1 MALNVLVID
10 SDVEALSDLA
20 ASLRARG
27 LSVTLADTFAV
38 AVDQAK
44 KVSFDAIL
52 VAQGLADSNEMVA
65 HFDAEPSLASL
76 PCFELVDN
84 SASERQPRQ
93 LPRSEPDVIARKL
106 WGLESSP
113 PPVSNVGGDF
123 RGDLKQVSMTDLLQ
137 LLSMNHRTGTL
148 TITTAIGIG
157 EVRLVQGE
165 IVDAIYRRVEG
176 SKALYRL
183 IGESE
188 GTFAFMSA
196 VTTAQRRV
204 EQPTQ
209 VLLLEGLRQVD
220 ETRRRR
226 QQVGSEQDALQSLV
240 PAGKTGDDLADR
252 VLLALEVP
260 HTVDE
265 LLDLLPDNDLA
276 IIKATETLIN
286 DGSVRRIERGAVRVD
301 LADPDQLNALSN
313 VVRRLRRPGFSGNP
327 RVVLFASQNRLS
339 AALHSLGRIADAWR
353 ASEAAPVA
361 PVAHTLAT
369 LRLND
374 GAELDVVGL
383 PDASSYCP
391 LWGMTLP
398 GSAAVVVLGDQPP
411 SGGIETACD
420 MFGIPVVRA
429 EALLGRVEEGD
440 PQQMALLVR
449 AALEAA
455 AGR

>member
-1 MALNVLVID
+1 M
-10 SDVEALSDLA
+10 
-20 ASLRARG
+20 
-27 LSVTLADTFAV
+27 
-38 AVDQAK
+38 
-44 KVSFDAIL
+44 
-52 VAQGLADSNEMVA
+52 
-65 HFDAEPSLASL
+65 
-76 PCFELVDN
+76 
-84 SASERQPRQ
+84 PR
-93 LPRSEPDVIARKL
+93 LEPDVIARRL
-106 WGLESSP
+106 WSIESSS

-123 RGDLKQVSMTDLLQ
+123 RGDLKQVSVTDLLQ
-137 LLSMNHRTGTL
+137 LLSMNHRTGSL
-148 TITTAIGIG
+148 TITTAIGVG
-157 EVRLVQGE
+157 EVRLVHGE

-188 GTFAFMSA
+188 GSFAFMSG

-220 ETRRRR
+220 EARRCR
-226 QQVGSEQDALQSLV
+226 QSIGSDQDALQSLV
-240 PAGKTGDDLADR
+240 PASRGGDDLSDR

-260 HTVDE
+260 HTIDE

-276 IIKATETLIN
+276 IIKSTGKLIS
-286 DGSVRRIERGAVRVD
+286 DASVRRIERGAVRVD
-301 LADPDQLNALSN
+301 LADPDQLNVLSN
-313 VVRRLRRPGFSGNP
+313 VVRQLRRPGFSGNP
-327 RVVLFASQNRLS
+327 RIILFASQTRLG

-353 ASEAAPVA
+353 TSEVAPVA

-383 PDASSYCP
+383 PDASGCGP

-398 GSAAVVVLGDQPP
+398 GSAAVVVLGNEP
-411 SGGIETACD
+411 SGNIESACNI
-420 MFGIPVVRA
+420 FGIPMVRA
-429 EALLGRVEEGD
+429 EALLGSVEEGD
-440 PQQMALLVR
+440 PQQIALLVR

-455 AGR
+455 TGR